1 MTIVKINKNAPFTDY
16 YDDGSI
22 EEKGRLNRK
31 GEKHGNT
38 IRYFTTGE
46 KQFEGTYVNG
56 IGEGEYKWYFKSRNI
71 DTIGTVKNDE
81 WVGKFIKYYE
91 NGNIEQEVIWVG
103 GYPEVVT
110 DYDKEGNIIQSK

>member
-22 EEKGRLNRK
+22 EEEGTLNRK
-31 GEKHGNT
+31 GEKHGKA

-56 IGEGEYKWYFKSRNI
+56 EIDGEWRWYFKNGNI
-71 DTIGTVKNDE
+71 DRIGFNKGDD
-81 WVGKFIKYYE
+81 WDGKFTKYYE
-91 NGNIEQEVIWVG
+91 NGNIEQEIIWVG
-103 GYPEVVT
+103 GVPEEIT
-110 DYDKEGNIIQSK
+110 DYDEDGNIINV

>member
-22 EEKGRLNRK
+22 EEEGTLNRK
-31 GEKHGNT
+31 GEKHGKA

-56 IGEGEYKWYFKSRNI
+56 AIDGEWRWFFKSGNI
-71 DTIGTVKNDE
+71 DRIGINKGDD
-81 WVGKFIKYYE
+81 WDGKFTKYYE

-103 GYPEVVT
+103 GCPEEIT
-110 DYDKEGNIIQSK
+110 DYDEDGNIIV